1 LLRLTTDGHKV
12 LCGFLLF
19 LQYLLYKMC
28 RLEAEK
34 KDLQEKEDM
43 YCRELLKYAD
53 DVVKFKMYMKV
64 MNTVARTTN
73 DVALS

>member
-1 LLRLTTDGHKV
+1 
-12 LCGFLLF
+12 
-19 LQYLLYKMC
+19 MC